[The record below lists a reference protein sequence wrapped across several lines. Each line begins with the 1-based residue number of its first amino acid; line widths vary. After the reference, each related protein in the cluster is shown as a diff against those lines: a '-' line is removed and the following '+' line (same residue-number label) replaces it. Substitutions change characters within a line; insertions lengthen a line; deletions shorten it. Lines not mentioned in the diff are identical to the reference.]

1 MTQSPPTTPQAEQK
15 PDFTGWVHNHAATGW
30 KKVAELRL
38 EISKLNRVIA
48 KKNRKIL
55 SLKADLAQP
64 RAVEKVEHLEY
75 VLTRYGRGRTIPC
88 DKGYNPILTMDDL
101 NMLLRAAEIV
111 AAQQKK
117 AGS

>member
-64 RAVEKVEHLEY
+64 RAVEKVDIEGLEEAIAFFDGNMVENDHLIRPLWE
-75 VLTRYGRGRTIPC
+75 
-88 DKGYNPILTMDDL
+88 
-101 NMLLRAAEIV
+101 AARIV